1 MQKFVLETCKGVEGH
16 KTFIEEF
23 VASPDVFEANLERRV
38 ALGWYLR
45 QAGPRWSSIQ
55 LLACAMDYC
64 STFDSLTARRT
75 EEVEMDVI

>member
-1 MQKFVLETCKGVEGH
+1 MLETCKGVEGH

-23 VASPDVFEANLERRV
+23 LANPGVFTEDLERRV

-45 QAGPRWSSIQ
+45 EAGPRWNSIQ

-64 STFDSLTARRT
+64 STFDSRAGRHDG
-75 EEVEMDVI
+75 EVDMDLI